1 MAQTARG
8 HRYRTAYGI
17 QSAQGTLQTT
27 PAYEVSS
34 FDGGIEPAKQEDD
47 LPIVDSDDIARGSI
61 ISKGWATG
69 DPSVFVDPA
78 SCGGL
83 WKLHLGTETKTGA
96 GDPYNHAMTKADAKS
111 FGTFYQMRP
120 DIPGGTDRW
129 EQLKDGFVKG
139 IELSASLSQNSGL
152 ITHKLD
158 LIGTAAIF
166 NASAPTATVDARI
179 GASGTELLTLVGST
193 LKLDLGA
200 TPATTTVTSIESI
213 VLSSA
218 YANAEWIHTNALA
231 PLYLN
236 LGPYTC
242 GVSITV
248 LFDSFASYAQ
258 TFFGSTSIS
267 SNQAQSATVVQS
279 SLDFKFLGLGGT
291 HFLQTVLPVLRVEAS
306 LPKAQ
311 PSGDA
316 VRATLT
322 ARIQKNT
329 GGESIT
335 VNASNA
341 RATTY

>member
-17 QSAQGTLQTT
+17 QSGQGTLQTT

-34 FDGGIEPAKQEDD
+34 YDGSIQPAKDEQG
-47 LPIVDSDDIARGSI
+47 LPVIDSDDIERGSI
-61 ISKGWATG
+61 ISRAWATG

-83 WKLHLGTETKTGA
+83 WKLHLGAEAKTGA
-96 GDPYNHAMTKADAKS
+96 GDPFNHAMTKADAKS

-139 IELSASLSQNSGL
+139 IELSASLGQNSGL
-152 ITHKLD
+152 VTHKLD

-166 NASAPTATVDARI
+166 NPSAPSATVDARI
-179 GASGTELLTLVGST
+179 GAAGVELLTLVGST
-193 LKLDLGA
+193 LKFDMGA
-200 TPATTTVTSIESI
+200 TPASTTVTTIESLVI
-213 VLSSA
+213 NSN
-218 YANAEWIHTNALA
+218 YANAAWIHTNALA

-236 LGPYTC
+236 LGLYTC
-242 GVSITV
+242 GVSITA
-248 LFDSFASYAQ
+248 LFDSFAAYAQ
-258 TFFGSTSIS
+258 TFYGSTSIS
-267 SNQAQSATVVQS
+267 ASQAQSATVVQS
-279 SLDFKFLGLGGT
+279 SLDFKFLGIGGT
-291 HFLQTVLPVLRVEAS
+291 HFLQVQLPVLRVEAS
-306 LPKAQ
+306 LPAAQ

-316 VRATLT
+316 VRATIT

-329 GGESIT
+329 AGESIT

-341 RATTY
+341 RSTTY